1 MDFASVVSQLAKL
14 SYRLMEISFHEKGQS
29 SSRPA
34 FENVFNGYLNIPVDF
49 LNIILK
55 AKN

>member
-49 LNIILK
+49 FEHHLEG
-55 AKN
+55 